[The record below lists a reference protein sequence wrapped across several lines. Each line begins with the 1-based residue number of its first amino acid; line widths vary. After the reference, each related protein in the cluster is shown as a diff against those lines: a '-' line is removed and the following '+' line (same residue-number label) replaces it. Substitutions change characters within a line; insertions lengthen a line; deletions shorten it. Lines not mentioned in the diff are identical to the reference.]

1 MSTQSI
7 KNEFNEFV
15 QFATCQIELGGAE
28 SIEALVRQWRT
39 DAEYVA
45 AVNDIRQGILDD
57 KSGKAE
63 PVAGVFSGI
72 RRELGL
78 AN

>member
-1 MSTQSI
+1 MSAQSI
-7 KNEFNEFV
+7 KNEFNEFI
-15 QFATCQIELGGAE
+15 QFATRQIETVGAD
-28 SIEALVRQWRT
+28 SIEALVHQWRT

-45 AVNDIRQGILDD
+45 AVDDIRQGILDD

-63 PVAGVFSGI
+63 PVAGAFSNI

-78 AN
+78 AD